1 MDRLDKQSEIEP
13 TSATMS
19 IVLRFALIGGIGL
32 PVFFLAA
39 WQLIER
45 AVPIAWNGVM
55 LARLH
60 EFQVML
66 WPSSLLML
74 AAPQHYL
81 DVIYLSVAL
90 AANIVLYTFIG
101 LLVAKALRST
111 ALFYAV
117 GFLLLCGFL
126 FLNRFWSGHVSS
138 FILVGLV
145 FAAMLFYIRGLKR
158 QQTA

>member
-81 DVIYLSVAL
+81 NVTYLSVAL
-90 AANIVLYTFIG
+90 AANVVLYAFIG

-111 ALFYAV
+111 AL
-117 GFLLLCGFL
+117 LCARWASDSCADF
-126 FLNRFWSGHVSS
+126 FS
-138 FILVGLV
+138 FIASGVGTSSVSFSLD
-145 FAAMLFYIRGLKR
+145 LSSP
-158 QQTA
+158 